1 MAIIMKRTD
10 LNLGLA
16 AYLIRLNHDGKGQ
29 LTKKERREIHQA
41 MRTALL
47 MLNEIPEPIEGKDLD
62 NALANLLAYIVSNG
76 KSTYTEKCNHLSNIV
91 LRTRIILEM
100 VEQTPV
106 AEILDMVHYKKNLP
120 FIRILKK

>member
-1 MAIIMKRTD
+1 MKRTD
-10 LNLGLA
+10 ISIALA
-16 AYLIRLNHDGKGQ
+16 AYIIRLNHSGKAP
-29 LTKKERREIHQA
+29 LTKEERDEIRKA

-76 KSTYTEKCNHLSNIV
+76 KSTYAEKVNHLSNIV

-100 VEQTPV
+100 VEQTPI
-106 AEILDMVHYKKNLP
+106 AEVLDLVHDKKNHP
-120 FIRILKK
+120 FTRIFKNH

>member
-1 MAIIMKRTD
+1 MKRTD
-10 LNLGLA
+10 ISIALA
-16 AYLIRLNHDGKGQ
+16 AYIIRLNHSGKAP
-29 LTKKERREIHQA
+29 LTKEERDEIRKA

-76 KSTYTEKCNHLSNIV
+76 KSTYAEKVNHLANIV

-100 VEQTPV
+100 VEQTPI
-106 AEILDMVHYKKNLP
+106 AEVLDLVHDKKNHP
-120 FIRILKK
+120 FTRIFKNH